1 VHYTYN
7 KNTRLL
13 STTTTAI
20 MPSSKVSK
28 TTTAKVTKTK
38 TASKTLEPK
47 PTPTV
52 AATGTPPNTQPAP
65 SSSAVELQIDVIQQE
80 IIAFSAQLRSLTT
93 KLKQVKK
100 DYAKEVKQ
108 LQKKKKS
115 GGSGIK
121 HQSGIAKPGF
131 ISPELCNFIGVTK
144 GTELARTE
152 VIKYVNKYIKENQL
166 QDQNNKKV
174 ILPDAKLQTLLQS
187 TTDDEITYF
196 NLQTFMKPHYV
207 NPAKNV
213 PTSTVA

>member
-1 VHYTYN
+1 
-7 KNTRLL
+7 
-13 STTTTAI
+13 

-28 TTTAKVTKTK
+28 TTPAKVTKTK
-38 TASKTLEPK
+38 TVAKSSKKLEPE

-52 AATGTPPNTQPAP
+52 ALVEATCTPPEP
-65 SSSAVELQIDVIQQE
+65 SPSAVELQIDVIQQE
-80 IIAFSAQLRSLTT
+80 INAFSAQLRSLTT

-131 ISPELCNFIGVTK
+131 ISPELCNFLGVSK

-152 VIKYVNKYIKENQL
+152 VIKYVNTYIKENQL